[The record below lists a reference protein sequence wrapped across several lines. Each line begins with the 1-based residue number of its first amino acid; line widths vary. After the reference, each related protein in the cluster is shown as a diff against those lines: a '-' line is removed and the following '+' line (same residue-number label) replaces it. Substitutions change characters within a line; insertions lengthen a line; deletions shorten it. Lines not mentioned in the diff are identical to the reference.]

1 MTLRWYLLRRLGLA
15 AVTLVGVIFAVF
27 FMTRVLPG
35 DPASVKAGAYATEE
49 ARAAI
54 AREMGLDKPVPV
66 QLTTYLG
73 NILQGDFGTSTRSG
87 QPVRQDLLSR
97 LPATVELALFSL
109 MLAALVG
116 IPLGVWAAVRQGSR
130 VDALVQQWTILAA
143 ALPLFWFGLVLIY
156 LFYHVWGIAP
166 PPVGRLDL
174 GIPPPPAITGLYTV
188 DALLSG
194 NWAAF
199 RNALAH
205 LALPVLALG
214 VATMSPFIKVA
225 RSAMLDVMA
234 SDYVLAARSLG
245 FSEREVIWHDALKN
259 ALIGLLTVAGIVL
272 GYLLAGN
279 VLVETIFAWPG
290 IGFYAWNALTGSDYD
305 AIQGFV
311 LTIAIIYVFLNLAID
326 VAYSLIDPR
335 IRLR

>member
-1 MTLRWYLLRRLGLA
+1 MTLRWYLLRRLALA
-15 AVTLVGVIFAVF
+15 AVTLLGVVFAVF

-54 AREMGLDKPVPV
+54 AKEMGLDQPIPV

-73 NILQGDFGTSTRSG
+73 NVAQGDFGTSTRSG

-109 MLAALVG
+109 VLAALVG
-116 IPLGVWAAVRQGSR
+116 IPLGIWAAVRQGSR
-130 VDALVQQWTILAA
+130 VDVLVQQWTILAA

-174 GIPPPPAITGLYTV
+174 GIQAPPTITGLFTV
-188 DALLSG
+188 DAVLTG

-214 VATMSPFIKVA
+214 VAVMSPFIKVA

-234 SDYVLAARSLG
+234 SDYVLAAKSLG

-259 ALIGLLTVAGIVL
+259 ALIALLTVAGIVL